1 MSIFFSIDDT
11 ASAIRAI
18 QKRLRILSQS
28 DDRLPTV
35 FIDGIYGAE
44 TEATVRA
51 FQETR
56 GLPVSGTVDIETH
69 RRITEEYDALLRR
82 AELAAGSPDFE
93 SYEGNAISEG
103 DEFDGVIALQL
114 LFRSISEQDER
125 FRISADGSYGAE
137 TAAAVRLFNALR
149 GRDEDTRVD
158 REFWNELALFAG
170 RRSEN

>member
-28 DDRLPTV
+28 DDRLPAV

-56 GLPVSGTVDIETH
+56 
-69 RRITEEYDALLRR
+69 
-82 AELAAGSPDFE
+82 ELYAHK
-93 SYEGNAISEG
+93 
-103 DEFDGVIALQL
+103 
-114 LFRSISEQDER
+114 
-125 FRISADGSYGAE
+125 
-137 TAAAVRLFNALR
+137 
-149 GRDEDTRVD
+149 
-158 REFWNELALFAG
+158 
-170 RRSEN
+170 